1 MRAVA
6 YSETGGTDVLR
17 LVDRPVPRPLRG
29 QVLVRVAASGLNPTD
44 WKSRQGPR
52 PGQALSSP
60 FVVPHHDGAG
70 TIVAVGSG
78 VDPARVGERAWI
90 WEAAW
95 GRADGTAQEFVALP
109 ETQAV
114 PLPVTASFDL
124 GASLGVPALT
134 AHRCL
139 TVGAS
144 RGTSLAARP
153 LEGSHVLVAGGAG
166 AVGHMAV
173 QLALWAGASVIATVS
188 SPAKAALARAAGAHH
203 VIDYRSEH
211 AARSILAVA
220 PDGVDVVV
228 EVNPVVNA
236 PLDQAVLAHHG
247 TIASYASTPS
257 NLCLDVTTFESKN
270 ASHHF
275 VMVFGVPGPAKALA
289 IEDVCLALTAQVLG
303 VGEECGL
310 PVHRFPL
317 EETAAAQAAL
327 EGGLVGKVLI
337 DLAM

>member
-1 MRAVA
+1 M
-6 YSETGGTDVLR
+6 
-17 LVDRPVPRPLRG
+17 
-29 QVLVRVAASGLNPTD
+29 LVRVATSGLNPTD
-44 WKSRQGPR
+44 WKARQGSS
-52 PGQALSSP
+52 PGQALRFP
-60 FVVPHHDGAG
+60 LVVPHHDGAG
-70 TIVAVGSG
+70 TIVAVGPS
-78 VDPARVGERAWI
+78 VDPARVDERVWI

-109 ETQAV
+109 EAQAV
-114 PLPVTASFDL
+114 PLPGTGSFDL
-124 GASLGVPALT
+124 GASLGVPAVT

-144 RGTSLAARP
+144 RGTSLSARP
-153 LEGSHVLVAGGAG
+153 LEGCHVLVAGGAG

-173 QLALWAGASVIATVS
+173 QLALWAGATVITTVS

-211 AARSILAVA
+211 AGRSILAVA
-220 PDGVDVVV
+220 PDGVDLVV

-236 PLDQAVLAHHG
+236 ALDQVVLANHG

-257 NLCLDVTTFESKN
+257 NLCLDVRTSESKN

-275 VMVFGVPGPAKALA
+275 VMVFGVPDRAKALA
-289 IEDVCLALTAQVLG
+289 VQDVSLAVAAQVLG
-303 VGEECGL
+303 VGGEHGL
-310 PVHRFPL
+310 PVHRFAL
-317 EETAAAQAAL
+317 KETAAAQAAM
-327 EGGLVGKVLI
+327 EGGVVGKVLI